1 MRAPSEVLE
10 DLLILIE
17 LSELGRAIAD
27 RGRERWAIDCA
38 KRAVGVYVDRC
49 GPQAPALR
57 EGLATA
63 RRWLDEPPSEDQR
76 SDAVA
81 LVIAARDELRR
92 REQTAVRRDRV
103 PLQRASKAAE
113 AVALALDCAVGRV
126 AADRVATTARE
137 AFPDPEDEAAA
148 QARRLLLWTGLLP
161 SGTEL
166 LVRLD
171 YAESLGRLPTDVEQ
185 RAWIESQRVL
195 LMANDEGGRLAMVL
209 RHLELVFLAEL
220 SSLRG

>member
-1 MRAPSEVLE
+1 MRAASEVLE

-17 LSELGRAIAD
+17 LSDFGHASAD

-63 RRWLDEPPSEDQR
+63 RRWLEQPPNEDQR
-76 SDAVA
+76 KDASATV
-81 LVIAARDELRR
+81 LAARDELLRR
-92 REQTAVRRDRV
+92 AQTAVRRDRV

-113 AVALALDCAVGRV
+113 AVGLALDCVVERAP
-126 AADRVATTARE
+126 ADRVAAVARE

-148 QARRLLLWTGLLP
+148 QARRLLLWTKLLP

-171 YAESLGRLPTDVEQ
+171 YAESRGRLPIDGEQ

-195 LMANDEGGRLAMVL
+195 LMADDEAGRLAVVL
-209 RHLELVFLAEL
+209 RHLELVFLAEFD
-220 SSLRG
+220 RIR